1 MYRWYKILTYL
12 FYPFAN
18 IFLLIRKIKEK
29 EHISRY
35 KEKLAKIE
43 KQRGDGYL
51 VWFHAASVGE
61 CISIL
66 PLIQE
71 FEINPKINKILITS
85 ITLSSAKI
93 LHDKFSQNSKVIR
106 QFLPLDIPVFVKRFL
121 NHWSP
126 NLAIFVD
133 SEVWPNLIF
142 KIKNKK
148 IPLILING
156 RITKKSFLKWKY
168 VSSFAKEIFK
178 KFDLCIAASKESENY
193 LKILGAKNIK
203 NFGNL
208 KFSETKLRDNSKLNA
223 TFLNEIKN
231 RKLWCAASTHFSEEL
246 SCGRVHLNLIKNYKD
261 ILRIIIPRHI
271 NRIDKIKKQLI
282 DLELNVV
289 LYSDINQ
296 INNKTVILLIDAYG
310 EAPRFFKLTRS
321 VFLGGSLIKHGGQN
335 PIEASRLGCKILHG
349 PNVSNFNEIYELLK
363 SLMISFEVSNEN
375 DLYQCLM
382 TEFNDKNTD
391 NIEAINKINNY
402 GITVFNNVMKEI
414 KAYINI

>member
-1 MYRWYKILTYL
+1 M
-12 FYPFAN
+12 
-18 IFLLIRKIKEK
+18 
-29 EHISRY
+29 
-35 KEKLAKIE
+35 
-43 KQRGDGYL
+43 
-51 VWFHAASVGE
+51 
-61 CISIL
+61 
-66 PLIQE
+66 
-71 FEINPKINKILITS
+71 
-85 ITLSSAKI
+85 
-93 LHDKFSQNSKVIR
+93 
-106 QFLPLDIPVFVKRFL
+106 
-121 NHWSP
+121 
-126 NLAIFVD
+126 
-133 SEVWPNLIF
+133 
-142 KIKNKK
+142 
-148 IPLILING
+148 
-156 RITKKSFLKWKY
+156 KWKY

-203 NFGNL
+203 SFGNL
-208 KFSETKLRDNSKLNA
+208 KFTETKLKDNSKLNT

-246 SCGRVHLNLIKNYKD
+246 SCGRVHLNLKKNYKD
-261 ILRIIIPRHI
+261 ILTIIIPRHI

-296 INNKTVILLIDAYG
+296 INNKTDILLIDSYG

-414 KAYINI
+414 KPYINI